1 MESSFSVFYSC
12 FMRNEFCNPVV
23 EVKFKI
29 SSLMKWTSP
38 QRTLL
43 GPPGKPIIVALF
55 QSRTHI
61 LEFPFWPRPHKG

>member
-12 FMRNEFCNPVV
+12 FMRIEFCNPVV

-29 SSLMKWTSP
+29 NSLMKRTS

-43 GPPGKPIIVALF
+43 GPQESLYSCLF
-55 QSRTHI
+55 QSRTLA